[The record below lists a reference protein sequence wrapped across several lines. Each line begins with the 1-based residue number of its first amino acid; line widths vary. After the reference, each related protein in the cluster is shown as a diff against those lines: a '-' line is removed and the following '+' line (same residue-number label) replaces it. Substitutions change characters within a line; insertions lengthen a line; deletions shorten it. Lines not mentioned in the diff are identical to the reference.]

1 MITDSQEHP
10 FNEVAETAVDLTAIA
25 ATIEEDV
32 LEAKRRKIK
41 AFPRHVLGSYDIG
54 DDCERYLY
62 YSIAHWQDRTLHDA
76 EIQALFDEGD
86 VLADASMADLR
97 AAGYKIRNEQRTY
110 QAKCRNGVITGHVDW
125 WLSGGILGEQEVV
138 FEHKGLSYHQEDRWE
153 TWRDML
159 KAKARWTRRYPA
171 QMQMYLYQTWTDGAQ
186 MPGME
191 PWGLFGVRGKESGR
205 ISLMPVEMDL
215 DFCEELLQKAERVYA
230 ALAGQEPPERIA
242 YDPRMCDGCDFTHIC
257 EPERNIKVNEGGV
270 ILDPVLEQQ
279 VARLL
284 ELEPLAT
291 EHDELE
297 KLVKAFGKAAGREFL
312 IVGEGLIEVRKQ
324 LKRFKAAPAKEAF
337 ERTDTIVKI
346 RRREEKET

>member
-1 MITDSQEHP
+1 MTTDTKMT
-10 FNEVAETAVDLTAIA
+10 ETAVDLTVIA

-41 AFPRHVLGSYDIG
+41 LLPRYVLGSYDIG

-62 YSIAHWQDRTLHDA
+62 YTIAHWQDRKLHDA
-76 EIQALFDEGD
+76 ETQALFDEGH

-97 AAGYKIRNEQRTY
+97 AAGYKIRNEERTY

-125 WLSGGILGEQEVV
+125 WLSGGILGEREVV

-159 KAKARWTRRYPA
+159 KAKARWVRRYPA
-171 QMQMYLYQTWTDGAQ
+171 QMQMYLYQTWTDRAQ

-215 DFCEELLQKAERVYA
+215 DFCKGLLQKAERVYA

-257 EPERNIKVNEGGV
+257 EPERHIKVNEGGV
-270 ILDPVLEQQ
+270 ILDPVKEQQ
-279 VARLL
+279 MARVL
-284 ELEPLAT
+284 ELAPLAA
-291 EHDELE
+291 EHDELA
-297 KLVKAFGKAAGREFL
+297 KLLKAFGKAAGRPFL
-312 IVGEGLIEVRKQ
+312 IVGDGVIEVTQQEKH
-324 LKRFKAAPAKEAF
+324 FKAVPAKAAF
-337 ERTDTIVKI
+337 ERTDTTVKI
-346 RRREEKET
+346 TRRKEAD